1 MHVVCFGGLVWLK
14 NFQSWKKNKLKI
26 KIKQKKPKPNKR
38 KQTKTKQKPKL
49 PPPLHWPVSICT
61 FFFPFAGQTL
71 HFFIL
76 VFPSLTPHNALCLTF
91 LVGSARRKG
100 KDQPESQR
108 PATLPASPPSQLLR
122 NAGEQ
127 ASNTNGTHQFS
138 PTGLSQDFFSSSL
151 ASPSLPLASTGKFAL
166 NSLLQRQLMQSFY
179 SKAMQE
185 AGSTSMIFPTGPYS
199 TNSISSQSPLQ
210 QSPDVNGMAPSPSQ
224 SESAGSISE
233 GEEID
238 TAEIARQVK
247 EQLIKHNIGQ
257 RIFGHYVLG
266 LSQGSVSEILARPKP
281 WNKLTVRGKEPFHKM
296 KQFLS
301 DEQNILA
308 LRSIQGRQRGKS
320 SPSPLLLLVPN
331 IPNQKLLH
339 PGLLVLLLLLLPPRF
354 RCQVQQVQPS
364 SPALQHSGR
373 FVSLLMLF
381 LATGWCLSAGGS
393 SRDTHSPHFSTPPCH
408 SWARSKKG
416 SATTRG
422 ISPQKYLGVFTWGYL
437 LRPGFCC
444 VLCDCVFSPKCSDK
458 IG

>member
-1 MHVVCFGGLVWLK
+1 M
-14 NFQSWKKNKLKI
+14 
-26 KIKQKKPKPNKR
+26 
-38 KQTKTKQKPKL
+38 
-49 PPPLHWPVSICT
+49 
-61 FFFPFAGQTL
+61 

-308 LRSIQGRQRGKS
+308 LRSIQGRQRGKC
-320 SPSPLLLLVPN
+320 SPAPLLLIVPN
-331 IPNQKLLH
+331 IPNQELPH
-339 PGLLVLLLLLLPPRF
+339 PGPFV
-354 RCQVQQVQPS
+354 RCCCCSHPGQVPGAGS
-364 SPALQHSGR
+364 SAPSPALQHSGR

-381 LATGWCLSAGGS
+381 LAAGWCLSAGVS
-393 SRDTHSPHFSTPPCH
+393 SRGTHSPHFPTAPC
-408 SWARSKKG
+408 RS
-416 SATTRG
+416 
-422 ISPQKYLGVFTWGYL
+422 
-437 LRPGFCC
+437 
-444 VLCDCVFSPKCSDK
+444 
-458 IG
+458 

>member
-1 MHVVCFGGLVWLK
+1 M
-14 NFQSWKKNKLKI
+14 
-26 KIKQKKPKPNKR
+26 
-38 KQTKTKQKPKL
+38 
-49 PPPLHWPVSICT
+49 
-61 FFFPFAGQTL
+61 

-320 SPSPLLLLVPN
+320 SPDPLLLLAPN
-331 IPNQKLLH
+331 IPNQELLH
-339 PGLLVLLLLLLPPRF
+339 PGLFMHCCCCSHPG
-354 RCQVQQVQPS
+354 QVPGAAS
-364 SPALQHSGR
+364 SALQHSGR
-373 FVSLLMLF
+373 FVSVLVLF
-381 LATGWCLSAGGS
+381 LATGWCLSAGVS
-393 SRDTHSPHFSTPPCH
+393 SRDTHSPHLPTPPCH
-408 SWARSKKG
+408 SSAQSQKG
-416 SATTRG
+416 R
-422 ISPQKYLGVFTWGYL
+422 QLLGVSALTKTWGFLFEVIY
-437 LRPGFCC
+437 
-444 VLCDCVFSPKCSDK
+444 
-458 IG
+458 